1 MNKVILSLLFALKRE
16 KRKDDIIM
24 KKLTDVKD
32 EINKIMRAY
41 GYEVVAYCL
50 DERSFNAARGRWSV
64 ATAPCR
70 KPHDT

>member
-1 MNKVILSLLFALKRE
+1 
-16 KRKDDIIM
+16 M

-50 DERSFNAARGRWSV
+50 NERIGRTTHRR
-64 ATAPCR
+64 ATLEFTMEPIEE
-70 KPHDT
+70 KDPE